1 MANKKKKGEIRIG
14 REIGGEKDRA
24 GERKKEER
32 RRKRIKKKQAKVRT
46 LKN

>member
-1 MANKKKKGEIRIG
+1 MANKKKKKGEIRIG

-32 RRKRIKKKQAKVRT
+32 KPAHGNGRNRYS
-46 LKN
+46 